1 MLITVANVLFL
12 VFFPLLFIGLI
23 NRVKSFW
30 GGRQGPSALQP
41 FRDFWRL
48 MKKGEV
54 VSTTTS
60 FVFAIAPSVTLASV
74 IVASLVVPL
83 FCGRSLIPFDL
94 DFVLFAY
101 VLAAGKFF
109 AILGAMDTG
118 SSFEGMGASREATFG
133 SLVEPAFFIM
143 IASLAF
149 IARATS
155 FEGLMALSR
164 QSRELSLMLMVLCA
178 LTLFIMIL
186 VEGCRVP
193 VDDPNTHLELT
204 MIHEVM
210 VLDNSGPDLGFIMYA
225 AALKMVIIGALAAN
239 IMLPAGLSP
248 LVALPAFLGV
258 QVLIA
263 VLIGTIESL
272 MARLRMSHVP
282 QFILFM
288 SSMSVIVL
296 SIIVLYISGGLQ

>member
-12 VFFPLLFIGLI
+12 IFFPLLFIGLI

-30 GGRQGPSALQP
+30 AGRQGPSALQP

-60 FVFAIAPSVTLASV
+60 FVFTIAPSVTLASV
-74 IVASLVVPL
+74 IAASLVVPL

-143 IASLAF
+143 IARSPSSQ
-149 IARATS
+149 ATS
-155 FEGLMALSR
+155 FEG
-164 QSRELSLMLMVLCA
+164 
-178 LTLFIMIL
+178 
-186 VEGCRVP
+186 
-193 VDDPNTHLELT
+193 
-204 MIHEVM
+204 
-210 VLDNSGPDLGFIMYA
+210 
-225 AALKMVIIGALAAN
+225 
-239 IMLPAGLSP
+239 
-248 LVALPAFLGV
+248 
-258 QVLIA
+258 
-263 VLIGTIESL
+263 
-272 MARLRMSHVP
+272 
-282 QFILFM
+282 
-288 SSMSVIVL
+288 
-296 SIIVLYISGGLQ
+296 